1 MQALSSESLNLLQRD
16 SVLKQNILK
25 DVKLQKKKKE
35 KVKTGG
41 VD

>member
-35 KVKTGG
+35 KVKTGV

>member
-35 KVKTGG
+35 KVKTG
-41 VD
+41 VAD